1 MASDAQIAA
10 KLRQLETWLC
20 AGHVKANKD
29 DIDAALDELA
39 ALAEEHGLSQES
51 LCKGYE
57 LALGGVLPTAQALKL
72 LPALVPREPLPVQPV
87 LLTLSTLGD
96 ASHNLPLGAGKV
108 DYKVQRRA
116 LEQLVVLL
124 ELGAV
129 SEQARGTLD
138 RLYGVVERGLQY
150 RTLRDAAAAI
160 LCQVTRRH
168 HVKPYR
174 IDELNRIIA
183 RDPSPPSSL
192 LRLREEYRSYEPER
206 VYEQRSTGSSRA
218 GRSKAL
224 EAWKEAASTIFEGGG
239 AKVLESNGERETKRR
254 RTSTVHIP
262 LPTTHSLDGLSRTT
276 TPLSDLS
283 TVTALAS
290 HADTVAMP
298 SQAASVLSAVS
309 GSTRRARPPPEA
321 DRARAW
327 GLLLRSGY
335 QPNSEHLARLSA
347 WLISQLQYELYDLEP
362 SDAGH
367 ARIEDLFCRVREL
380 CELGGELLEALEPF
394 LADFLHTWDGRHHR
408 KVVFD
413 IVALLKPFSW
423 ELEYAGFFLDE
434 LRRLADL
441 HDVEWSAAFLACLT
455 ALVRNLAVRD
465 NWDPET
471 PTITAFGMLDG
482 NVQYLEALQGI
493 LASGD
498 TFILSATCRFPNSL
512 VLRTAA
518 LTFYERLLDLPLAL
532 DLPLIVL
539 PSPAFTYTC
548 LLSNELMSLSRIC
561 GIVARL
567 RDALVGEASAIV
579 SSGSGAAPEHVEALN
594 ARVVEIVGV
603 LWQKRFLRAKEG
615 ADEADAGVMGLSKH
629 DVDELSAR
637 NAESRTESSANSQG
651 ITTHGALALL
661 ARDCLAVLAEQKGK
675 SSEALVGPVTVSSL
689 KALSAHPSAP
699 NLSFNAFRPHLV
711 EYLAQRGA
719 TGLSEF
725 LFSSLQSLVQ
735 RRASMTA

>member
-10 KLRQLETWLC
+10 KLGQLDTWLR

-39 ALAEEHGLSQES
+39 ALAEEHGLNQGS

-72 LPALVPREPLPVQPV
+72 LPELVPREPLPVQPV
-87 LLTLSTLGD
+87 LLTLSALGD

-124 ELGAV
+124 ELGAI
-129 SEQARGTLD
+129 SEQARSTLD

-150 RTLRDAAAAI
+150 RTLRDATAAI

-183 RDPSPPSSL
+183 RDPAPPSSL

-224 EAWKEAASTIFEGGG
+224 EAWKESASTIFEGGG
-239 AKVLESNGERETKRR
+239 AKVPDSNGERE
-254 RTSTVHIP
+254 
-262 LPTTHSLDGLSRTT
+262 LSRTT

-290 HADTVAMP
+290 HIDTSSMP
-298 SQAASVLSAVS
+298 SQAASVLSTVS

-362 SDAGH
+362 SDAGR

-394 LADFLHTWDGRHHR
+394 LADFLHTWDGEHHR

-423 ELEYAGFFLDE
+423 EQYAGFFLDK
-434 LRRLADL
+434 LRKLADS
-441 HDVEWSAAFLACLT
+441 HDVEWSADFVACLT

-471 PTITAFGMLDG
+471 PTVTAFGMLDG
-482 NVQYLEALQGI
+482 NVQYLDALQGI
-493 LASGD
+493 LAFGD
-498 TFILSATCRFPNSL
+498 AFILSATCRFPTSL

-532 DLPLIVL
+532 DLPLVVL

-615 ADEADAGVMGLSKH
+615 ADETDAGVMGLSKH
-629 DVDELSAR
+629 DVDELNAR

-661 ARDCLAVLAEQKGK
+661 ARDCLAVLAEHQGK

-689 KALSAHPSAP
+689 KALSAATQHPSAP